1 MFQEII
7 PMQDLVRYTKSSS
20 ISTSHVHLYD
30 AESVPVACS
39 IFKVYIHELFFS
51 LEQSFFKSHKVDHV
65 ARDFFKKNYV
75 NLNRKIQ

>member
-20 ISTSHVHLYD
+20 ISTSHVRLYD

-39 IFKVYIHELFFS
+39 IFKVNKFIFQFFFQTRAVLF
-51 LEQSFFKSHKVDHV
+51 QITQK
-65 ARDFFKKNYV
+65 
-75 NLNRKIQ
+75 

>member
-39 IFKVYIHELFFS
+39 IFKVNKFIFQFFS
-51 LEQSFFKSHKVDHV
+51 DQSSLISNHTKVD
-65 ARDFFKKNYV
+65 Y
-75 NLNRKIQ
+75 L

>member
-39 IFKVYIHELFFS
+39 IFKVNKFIFQFFFRP
-51 LEQSFFKSHKVDHV
+51 EQSYFKSHKSRLSLREICPRIHV
-65 ARDFFKKNYV
+65 
-75 NLNRKIQ
+75 QS